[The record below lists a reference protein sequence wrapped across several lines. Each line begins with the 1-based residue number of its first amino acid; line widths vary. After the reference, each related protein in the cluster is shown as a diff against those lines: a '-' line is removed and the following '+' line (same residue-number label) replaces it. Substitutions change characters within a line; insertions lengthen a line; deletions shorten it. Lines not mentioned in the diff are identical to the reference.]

1 MGLLLAVVLVSLL
14 MTSHGLPR
22 PENEDEANEDEV
34 AAYDE
39 GEKLIFVKKICLCCI
54 LLLQDGILLF
64 FVFEWFRYMEEGW
77 REKQRQRS
85 SRLFVGQNW
94 FNSVSC

>member
-22 PENEDEANEDEV
+22 PENEDEENEDEV

-39 GEKLIFVKKICLCCI
+39 GEKLIIVTKKNLPLLHLLKKIISLI
-54 LLLQDGILLF
+54 SHK
-64 FVFEWFRYMEEGW
+64 WF
-77 REKQRQRS
+77 KIS
-85 SRLFVGQNW
+85 KKISTDL
-94 FNSVSC
+94 NSAYP

>member
-22 PENEDEANEDEV
+22 PENEDEENEDEV

-54 LLLQDGILLF
+54 TAGWDFI
-64 FVFEWFRYMEEGW
+64 VFCF
-77 REKQRQRS
+77 
-85 SRLFVGQNW
+85 
-94 FNSVSC
+94 